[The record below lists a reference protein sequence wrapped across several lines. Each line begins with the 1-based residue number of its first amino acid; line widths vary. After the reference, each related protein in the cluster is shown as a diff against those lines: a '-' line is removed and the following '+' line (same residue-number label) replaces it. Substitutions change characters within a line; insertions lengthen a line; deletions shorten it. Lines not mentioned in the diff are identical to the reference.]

1 MTLET
6 NYEKAEHR
14 WKIAIAAWVVAM
26 GVLVVVS
33 VLSGLSD
40 DAKNDACSS
49 VNGVY
54 VKTYDGYKCYSN
66 DFRTELVIE

>member
-6 NYEKAEHR
+6 DKFEHR
-14 WKIAIAAWVVAM
+14 WKIAIGVWVVVM
-26 GVLVVVS
+26 GVLVIVS

-40 DAKNDACSS
+40 DAKNDACNS

-54 VKTYDGYKCYSN
+54 VKVYDGYKCYSN
-66 DFRTELVIE
+66 DFRAELVIE